1 MYIVLANK
9 HQAKHNIKQP
19 MIMRQIRLCHKYI
32 IYKTQ
37 GFDSVF
43 FATML
48 LTQLSHVE
56 DRYMHDWMTE
66 ICFR

>member
-9 HQAKHNIKQP
+9 HQAKHNIKQS